1 MLIYAA
7 PLIVWSILRIMQKI
21 LKVHPTKTNL
31 ILSVLVVMIL
41 VQMITEYVIRFI
53 LS

>member
-21 LKVHPTKTNL
+21 LESHPTKTNL
-31 ILSVLVVMIL
+31 ILSVFVVLLL
-41 VQMITEYVIRFI
+41 VQMIAEYITRFI